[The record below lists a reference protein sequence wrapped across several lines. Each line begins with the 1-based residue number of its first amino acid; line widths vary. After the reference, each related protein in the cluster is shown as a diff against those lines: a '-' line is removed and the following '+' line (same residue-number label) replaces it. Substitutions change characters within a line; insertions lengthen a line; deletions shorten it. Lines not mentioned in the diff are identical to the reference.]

1 MESKEDKALSK
12 LLKAIGTIIISIVFA
27 ILAYFVLTRFAD
39 KLILSDIVDVSNG
52 AIETISNLAKEKLNL
67 ELGFLQNQNFYFALQ
82 IYWIASF
89 PFGYY
94 LLTKIMGIGLITAN
108 IKLVLSAFIS
118 PIIMPIALVVSIVNI
133 VKAIPVLKEEY

>member
-94 LLTKIMGIGLITAN
+94 LLTKIMGIGLITAI

-118 PIIMPIALVVSIVNI
+118 PIIMPIALIVSIVNI

>member
-27 ILAYFVLTRFAD
+27 ILAYFVLKRFAD

-82 IYWIASF
+82 IYWVASF

-94 LLTKIMGIGLITAN
+94 LLTKLMGIGLITAI

-118 PIIMPIALVVSIVNI
+118 PIIMPIALIVSIVNI

>member
-94 LLTKIMGIGLITAN
+94 LLTKIMGIGLITAI

-133 VKAIPVLKEEY
+133 VKAIPILKEEY

>member
-82 IYWIASF
+82 IYWVASF

-94 LLTKIMGIGLITAN
+94 LLTKLMGIGLITAI

-118 PIIMPIALVVSIVNI
+118 PIIMPIALIVSIVNI

>member
-1 MESKEDKALSK
+1 MESKVDKALGK

-94 LLTKIMGIGLITAN
+94 LLTKIMGIGLITAI

-133 VKAIPVLKEEY
+133 VKAIPILKEEY

>member
-27 ILAYFVLTRFAD
+27 ILAYFVLTKFAD

-82 IYWIASF
+82 IYWVASF

-94 LLTKIMGIGLITAN
+94 LLTKLMGIGLITAI

-118 PIIMPIALVVSIVNI
+118 PIIMPIALIVSIVNI

>member
-67 ELGFLQNQNFYFALQ
+67 ELGFFQNQNFYFALQ
-82 IYWIASF
+82 IYWVASF

-94 LLTKIMGIGLITAN
+94 LLTKLMGIGLITAI

-118 PIIMPIALVVSIVNI
+118 PIIMPIALIVSIVNI

>member
-94 LLTKIMGIGLITAN
+94 LLTKIMGIGLITAI

>member
-94 LLTKIMGIGLITAN
+94 LLTKIMGIGLITAI
-108 IKLVLSAFIS
+108 IKLVLSSFIS